1 MIAAVCRRAALRVC
15 SVLVV
20 VVAVMVINLFESVVA
35 CVSVCWLMIV
45 VKGQA

>member
-1 MIAAVCRRAALRVC
+1 MIAVCRRAALRVC